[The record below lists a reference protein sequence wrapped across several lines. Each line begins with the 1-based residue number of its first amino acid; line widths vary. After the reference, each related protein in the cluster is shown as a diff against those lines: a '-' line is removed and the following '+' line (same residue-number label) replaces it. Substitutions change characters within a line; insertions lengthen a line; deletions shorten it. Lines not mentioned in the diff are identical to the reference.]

1 MDVNNSGV
9 KPNKNFFNSAW
20 VLVALFFCLGGAA
33 GFFLHQAP
41 PIAQLLNPVVSSQ
54 RAGGYQFINPLLDFD
69 LPQNTF
75 VELKPFKDKIENFT
89 NTASTSSSHIDFAA
103 VYFRDLNN
111 GPWFGVGEN
120 ASFSPA
126 SLLKVPLMMAYYKI
140 SESEPG
146 VLQKQIPVTTQD
158 IVPIVP
164 NQQTIVPSVRLE
176 IGKSYS
182 VDELINRMIIY
193 SDNDAAQLLIENID
207 PGKLVKIYTD
217 FGIELPDAEP
227 SGTQVDVKTYAGFF
241 RILFNASYLNRDN
254 SEKALK
260 LLSQVEFKDGLV
272 AGVPGNILTAHKFG
286 ERIGDG
292 NQQQLHDCGIVYYP
306 GHPYLLC
313 VMTRGNS
320 ALELEKFIQDTSR
333 LVFEEID
340 KQYQGR

>member
-1 MDVNNSGV
+1 
-9 KPNKNFFNSAW
+9 
-20 VLVALFFCLGGAA
+20 
-33 GFFLHQAP
+33 
-41 PIAQLLNPVVSSQ
+41 
-54 RAGGYQFINPLLDFD
+54 
-69 LPQNTF
+69 
-75 VELKPFKDKIENFT
+75 
-89 NTASTSSSHIDFAA
+89 
-103 VYFRDLNN
+103 
-111 GPWFGVGEN
+111 
-120 ASFSPA
+120 
-126 SLLKVPLMMAYYKI
+126 
-140 SESEPG
+140 
-146 VLQKQIPVTTQD
+146 
-158 IVPIVP
+158 
-164 NQQTIVPSVRLE
+164 
-176 IGKSYS
+176 
-182 VDELINRMIIY
+182 MIIY